1 MRFKIFLFIVN
12 LIMFTSL
19 FAQNTRETITVNP
32 DNQVITNETISRTK
46 GGPLERDFVK
56 TVDLANNTLF
66 SIRLNATNFDRYIR
80 ITSYSTNL
88 DFVRFTR
95 DKTNTFL
102 TFMTLTSGIA
112 KLNFQVDNE
121 ENIIRRYIYTI
132 NVTNSVLNQ
141 NNNSNNNY
149 TNTNAMLLDA
159 EIDIINNDN
168 NGIIASDNVLA
179 TSTNYANS
187 TNSTNS
193 ISSNSVIKK
202 SDSPETVALFNSAEE
217 LKNIKDYS
225 NAVNGYSNIISQY
238 PNSKYSVYSHF
249 RIADIYNNNRDYANA
264 FDMYKKA
271 HDLRGAND
279 NQKAAALYSMG
290 IVRKSQNNNEE
301 AVNYFNEVVNKYA
314 KTPIFGNAAYE
325 IADSLK
331 KLGKLSDGVDIL
343 EKSLSDKDKFNKRAD
358 ALLLLAEI
366 YERGDRNTRDFNK
379 AYQIYNQYI
388 EEFPSS
394 PKTKYAIERRDFLY
408 RTVINLQ

>member
-19 FAQNTRETITVNP
+19 FAQNTITVNP
-32 DNQVITNETISRTK
+32 DNRVVTNETINRTK
-46 GGPLERDFVK
+46 GGPLESDFIK

-95 DKTNTFL
+95 DKTNSFL
-102 TFMTLTSGIA
+102 TFTTLTSGIA

-132 NVTNSVLNQ
+132 NVTNAVSNV
-141 NNNSNNNY
+141 NS

-159 EIDIINNDN
+159 EKDIMANNDN
-168 NGIIASDNVLA
+168 NVSIIADSSSQISITNNNV
-179 TSTNYANS
+179 S
-187 TNSTNS
+187 TNS
-193 ISSNSVIKK
+193 SSVRRNENA
-202 SDSPETVALFNSAEE
+202 ETLTLFNSAEE

-225 NAVNGYSNIISQY
+225 NAVNNYSNVISQY

-249 RIADIYNNNRDYANA
+249 RIADIYNKNKDYTNA

-271 HDLRGAND
+271 YDLNNANN

-290 IVRKSQNNNEE
+290 IVRKSENNNEE
-301 AVNYFNEVVNKYA
+301 AINYFNEIINKYA
-314 KTPIFGNAAYE
+314 KTPIYGNASYE

-331 KLGKLSDGVDIL
+331 RMGKISDGINIL
-343 EKSLSDKDKFNKRAD
+343 EKSLASNDKFSKKPD

-366 YERGDRNTRDFNK
+366 YEKGNNNVRDFNK

-388 EEFPSS
+388 EEYPSS
-394 PKTKYAIERRDFLY
+394 PRTKYATERRDFLY
-408 RTVINLQ
+408 RTVINLK

>member
-19 FAQNTRETITVNP
+19 FAQNTITVNP
-32 DNQVITNETISRTK
+32 DNRVVTNETINRTK
-46 GGPLERDFVK
+46 GGPLESDLIK

-95 DKTNTFL
+95 DKTNSFL
-102 TFMTLTSGIA
+102 TFTTLTSGIA

-132 NVTNSVLNQ
+132 NVTNSV
-141 NNNSNNNY
+141 SNESN

-159 EIDIINNDN
+159 ERDIMANNDN
-168 NGIIASDNVLA
+168 NISSIIADSSSQISITNNNV
-179 TSTNYANS
+179 S
-187 TNSTNS
+187 TNS
-193 ISSNSVIKK
+193 SSVRRNENA
-202 SDSPETVALFNSAEE
+202 ETLTLFNSAEE

-225 NAVNGYSNIISQY
+225 NAVNNYSNVISQY

-249 RIADIYNNNRDYANA
+249 RIADIYNKNKDYTNA

-271 HDLRGAND
+271 YNLNNANN

-290 IVRKSQNNNEE
+290 IVRKSENNNEE
-301 AVNYFNEVVNKYA
+301 AINYFNEIINKYA
-314 KTPIFGNAAYE
+314 KTPIYGNASYE

-331 KLGKLSDGVDIL
+331 RMGKISDGINIL
-343 EKSLSDKDKFNKRAD
+343 EKSLASNDKFSKKPD

-366 YERGDRNTRDFNK
+366 YEKGNNNVRDFNK

-388 EEFPSS
+388 EEYPSS
-394 PKTKYAIERRDFLY
+394 PRTKYATERRDFLY

>member
-1 MRFKIFLFIVN
+1 MRFKIFLFIIN
-12 LIMFTSL
+12 LIMFTSV
-19 FAQNTRETITVNP
+19 FAQNTITVNP
-32 DNQVITNETISRTK
+32 DNRVVTNETINRTK
-46 GGPLERDFVK
+46 GGPLESDFIK

-95 DKTNTFL
+95 DKTNSFL
-102 TFMTLTSGIA
+102 TFTTLTSGIA

-132 NVTNSVLNQ
+132 NVTNGVPNG
-141 NNNSNNNY
+141 NS

-159 EIDIINNDN
+159 EKDIMANSDN
-168 NGIIASDNVLA
+168 NISIADSLSQISITNNNV
-179 TSTNYANS
+179 STDSLNSSSANS
-187 TNSTNS
+187 
-193 ISSNSVIKK
+193 SVRRNEN
-202 SDSPETVALFNSAEE
+202 PETLTLFNSAEE

-225 NAVNGYSNIISQY
+225 NAVNNYSNVISQY
-238 PNSKYSVYSHF
+238 PNSKYSVYSYF
-249 RIADIYNNNRDYANA
+249 RIADIYNNNKDYSNA

-271 HDLRGAND
+271 YDLNNANN

-290 IVRKSQNNNEE
+290 IVRKSENNNEE
-301 AVNYFNEVVNKYA
+301 AINYFNEVINKYA
-314 KTPIFGNAAYE
+314 KTPIYGNASYE

-331 KLGKLSDGVDIL
+331 RIGKISDGVNIL
-343 EKSLSDKDKFNKRAD
+343 EKSLNANDKFSKKPD

-366 YERGDRNTRDFNK
+366 YERGNNNVRDFNK

-388 EEFPSS
+388 EEYPSS
-394 PKTKYAIERRDFLY
+394 PRTKYATERRDFLY
-408 RTVINLQ
+408 RTVINLK

>member
-12 LIMFTSL
+12 LIMFTTL
-19 FAQNTRETITVNP
+19 LAQNTITVNP

-46 GGPLERDFVK
+46 GGPLESDFIK

-95 DKTNTFL
+95 DKTNSFL
-102 TFMTLTSGIA
+102 TFTTLTSGVA

-132 NVTNSVLNQ
+132 NVTNAV
-141 NNNSNNNY
+141 SNGSS

-159 EIDIINNDN
+159 ERDIMANNDN
-168 NGIIASDNVLA
+168 NISSIIADSSSQISITNNNV
-179 TSTNYANS
+179 S
-187 TNSTNS
+187 TNS
-193 ISSNSVIKK
+193 SSVRRNEN
-202 SDSPETVALFNSAEE
+202 PETLTLFNSAEE

-225 NAVNGYSNIISQY
+225 NAVNNYSNVISQY

-249 RIADIYNNNRDYANA
+249 RIADIYNNNKDYTNA

-271 HDLRGAND
+271 YDLNNANN

-290 IVRKSQNNNEE
+290 IVRKSENNNEE
-301 AVNYFNEVVNKYA
+301 AINYFNEVINKYA
-314 KTPIFGNAAYE
+314 KTPIYGNASYE

-331 KLGKLSDGVDIL
+331 RIGKISDGVNIL
-343 EKSLSDKDKFNKRAD
+343 EKSLNSNDKFNKRAD

-366 YERGDRNTRDFNK
+366 YERGNNNVRDFNK

-388 EEFPSS
+388 EEYPSS
-394 PKTKYAIERRDFLY
+394 PRTKYATERRDFLY

>member
-12 LIMFTSL
+12 LIMFTTL
-19 FAQNTRETITVNP
+19 FAQNTITVNP

-46 GGPLERDFVK
+46 GGPLESDFIK

-95 DKTNTFL
+95 DKTNSFL
-102 TFMTLTSGIA
+102 TFTTLTSGVA

-132 NVTNSVLNQ
+132 NVTNAV
-141 NNNSNNNY
+141 SNGSS

-159 EIDIINNDN
+159 ERDIMANNDN
-168 NGIIASDNVLA
+168 NISSIIADSSSQISITNNNV
-179 TSTNYANS
+179 S
-187 TNSTNS
+187 TNSLNS
-193 ISSNSVIKK
+193 SSENSRVRRGEN
-202 SDSPETVALFNSAEE
+202 PETLTLFNSAEE

-225 NAVNGYSNIISQY
+225 NAVNNYSNIISQY

-249 RIADIYNNNRDYANA
+249 RIADIYNNNKDYTNA

-271 HDLRGAND
+271 YDLNNANN

-290 IVRKSQNNNEE
+290 IVRKSENNNEE
-301 AVNYFNEVVNKYA
+301 AINYFNEVINKYA
-314 KTPIFGNAAYE
+314 KTPIYGNASYE

-331 KLGKLSDGVDIL
+331 RIGKISDGVNIL
-343 EKSLSDKDKFNKRAD
+343 EKSLNSNDKFNKRAD

-366 YERGDRNTRDFNK
+366 YERGNNNVRDFNK

-388 EEFPSS
+388 EEYPSS
-394 PKTKYAIERRDFLY
+394 PRTKYATERRDFLY

>member
-12 LIMFTSL
+12 LIMFTTL
-19 FAQNTRETITVNP
+19 FAQNTITVNP

-46 GGPLERDFVK
+46 GGPLESDFIN

-95 DKTNTFL
+95 DKTNSFL
-102 TFMTLTSGIA
+102 TFTTLTSGVA

-132 NVTNSVLNQ
+132 NVTNAV
-141 NNNSNNNY
+141 SNGSS

-159 EIDIINNDN
+159 ERDIMANNDN
-168 NGIIASDNVLA
+168 NISSIIADSSSQISITNNNV
-179 TSTNYANS
+179 S
-187 TNSTNS
+187 TNSLNS
-193 ISSNSVIKK
+193 SSENSRVRRGEN
-202 SDSPETVALFNSAEE
+202 PETLTLFNSAEE

-225 NAVNGYSNIISQY
+225 NAVNNYSNIISQY

-249 RIADIYNNNRDYANA
+249 RIADIYNNNKDYTNA

-271 HDLRGAND
+271 YDLNNANN

-290 IVRKSQNNNEE
+290 IVRKSENNNEE
-301 AVNYFNEVVNKYA
+301 AINYFNEVINKYA
-314 KTPIFGNAAYE
+314 KTPIYGNASYE

-331 KLGKLSDGVDIL
+331 RIGKISDGVNIL
-343 EKSLSDKDKFNKRAD
+343 EKSLNSNDKFNKRAD

-366 YERGDRNTRDFNK
+366 YERGNNNVRDFNK

-388 EEFPSS
+388 EEYPSS
-394 PKTKYAIERRDFLY
+394 PRTKYATERRDFLY

>member
-19 FAQNTRETITVNP
+19 FAQNTITVNP
-32 DNQVITNETISRTK
+32 DNRVVTNETINRTK
-46 GGPLERDFVK
+46 GGPLESDFIK

-95 DKTNTFL
+95 DKTNSFL
-102 TFMTLTSGIA
+102 TFTTLTSGIA

-132 NVTNSVLNQ
+132 NITNAV
-141 NNNSNNNY
+141 SNGSS

-159 EIDIINNDN
+159 EKDIMANNDN
-168 NGIIASDNVLA
+168 NISIIADS
-179 TSTNYANS
+179 SSQISITNNNIS
-187 TNSTNS
+187 TNS
-193 ISSNSVIKK
+193 SSVRRNENA
-202 SDSPETVALFNSAEE
+202 ETLTLFNSAEE

-225 NAVNGYSNIISQY
+225 NAVNNYSNVISQY

-249 RIADIYNNNRDYANA
+249 RIADIYNKNKDYTNA

-271 HDLRGAND
+271 YDLNNANN

-290 IVRKSQNNNEE
+290 IVRKSENNNEE
-301 AVNYFNEVVNKYA
+301 AINYFNEIINKYA
-314 KTPIFGNAAYE
+314 KTPIYGNASYE

-331 KLGKLSDGVDIL
+331 RMGKISDGINIL
-343 EKSLSDKDKFNKRAD
+343 EKSLASNDKFSKKPD

-366 YERGDRNTRDFNK
+366 YEKGNNNVRDFNK
-379 AYQIYNQYI
+379 AYQIYNRYI
-388 EEFPSS
+388 EEYPSS
-394 PKTKYAIERRDFLY
+394 PRTKYATERRDFLY
-408 RTVINLQ
+408 RTVINLK

>member
-19 FAQNTRETITVNP
+19 FAQNTITVNP
-32 DNQVITNETISRTK
+32 DNRVVTNETINRTK
-46 GGPLERDFVK
+46 GGPLESDFIK

-95 DKTNTFL
+95 DKTNSFL
-102 TFMTLTSGIA
+102 TFTTLTSGIA

-132 NVTNSVLNQ
+132 NVTNSV
-141 NNNSNNNY
+141 SNESN

-159 EIDIINNDN
+159 ERDIMANNDN
-168 NGIIASDNVLA
+168 NISSIIADSSSQISITNNNV
-179 TSTNYANS
+179 S
-187 TNSTNS
+187 TNSLNLSSENS
-193 ISSNSVIKK
+193 QVRRSENS
-202 SDSPETVALFNSAEE
+202 ETLTLFNSAEE

-225 NAVNGYSNIISQY
+225 NAVNNYSNVISQY

-249 RIADIYNNNRDYANA
+249 RIADIYNNNKDYTNA

-271 HDLRGAND
+271 YDLNNANN

-290 IVRKSQNNNEE
+290 IVRKSENNNEE
-301 AVNYFNEVVNKYA
+301 AINYFNEVINKYA
-314 KTPIFGNAAYE
+314 KTPIYGNASYE

-331 KLGKLSDGVDIL
+331 RIGKISDGVNIL
-343 EKSLSDKDKFNKRAD
+343 EQSLSADNKFSKKPD

-366 YERGDRNTRDFNK
+366 YERGNNNVRDFNK

-388 EEFPSS
+388 EEYPST
-394 PKTKYAIERRDFLY
+394 PRTKYATERRDFLY

>member
-12 LIMFTSL
+12 LIMFTSIL
-19 FAQNTRETITVNP
+19 AQNTRETITVNP
-32 DNQVITNETISRTK
+32 DNQVITNEIVRRTK
-46 GGPLERDFVK
+46 GGPLERDFIN

-102 TFMTLTSGIA
+102 TFTTLTSGIA

-132 NVTNSVLNQ
+132 NVTNGVLNQ
-141 NNNSNNNY
+141 NSNSNN
-149 TNTNAMLLDA
+149 TNINVMLLDT
-159 EIDIINNDN
+159 DIIDN
-168 NGIIASDNVLA
+168 NISVADNNILAS
-179 TSTNYANS
+179 S

-193 ISSNSVIKK
+193 IAASVAIRK
-202 SDSPETVALFNSAEE
+202 SDSAETVALFNSAEE

-225 NAVNGYSNIISQY
+225 NAVNGYSNIISLY

-249 RIADIYNNNRDYANA
+249 RIADIYNNNGDYTNA

-271 HDLRGAND
+271 HDLNKAND
-279 NQKAAALYSMG
+279 NEKAAALYSMG
-290 IVRKSQNNNEE
+290 IVRKSQNNNED
-301 AVNYFNEVVNKYA
+301 AINYFNEVVNKYA

-331 KLGKLSDGVDIL
+331 KLGKLSDGVNIL
-343 EKSLSDKDKFNKRAD
+343 EKSLSSNDKFGKRAD

-388 EEFPSS
+388 EEYPSS

>member
-12 LIMFTSL
+12 LIMFTTL
-19 FAQNTRETITVNP
+19 FAQNTITVNP
-32 DNQVITNETISRTK
+32 DNQVITNEAISRTK
-46 GGPLERDFVK
+46 GGPLESDFIK

-95 DKTNTFL
+95 DKTNSFL
-102 TFMTLTSGIA
+102 TFTTLTSGVA

-132 NVTNSVLNQ
+132 NVTNAVSNG
-141 NNNSNNNY
+141 NS

-159 EIDIINNDN
+159 ERDIMANNN
-168 NGIIASDNVLA
+168 NNISSIIADSSSQISITNNNV
-179 TSTNYANS
+179 S
-187 TNSTNS
+187 TNSLNS
-193 ISSNSVIKK
+193 SSANSQVRRNEN
-202 SDSPETVALFNSAEE
+202 PETLTLFNSAEE

-225 NAVNGYSNIISQY
+225 NAVNNYSNIISQY

-249 RIADIYNNNRDYANA
+249 RIADIYNNNKDYTNA

-271 HDLRGAND
+271 YDLNNANN

-290 IVRKSQNNNEE
+290 IVRKSENNNEE
-301 AVNYFNEVVNKYA
+301 AINYFNEVINKYA
-314 KTPIFGNAAYE
+314 KTPIYGNASYE

-331 KLGKLSDGVDIL
+331 RIGKISDGVNIL
-343 EKSLSDKDKFNKRAD
+343 EKSLNSNDKFNKRAD

-366 YERGDRNTRDFNK
+366 YERGNNNVRDFNK

-388 EEFPSS
+388 EEYPSS
-394 PKTKYAIERRDFLY
+394 PRTKYATERRDFLY

>member
-12 LIMFTSL
+12 LIMFTTL
-19 FAQNTRETITVNP
+19 FAQNTITVNP

-46 GGPLERDFVK
+46 GGPLESDFIK

-95 DKTNTFL
+95 DKTNSFL
-102 TFMTLTSGIA
+102 TFTTLTSGVA

-132 NVTNSVLNQ
+132 NVTNAV
-141 NNNSNNNY
+141 SNGSS

-159 EIDIINNDN
+159 ERDIMANNDN
-168 NGIIASDNVLA
+168 NISSIIADSSSQISITNNNV
-179 TSTNYANS
+179 S
-187 TNSTNS
+187 TNS
-193 ISSNSVIKK
+193 SSVRRNEN
-202 SDSPETVALFNSAEE
+202 PETLTLFNSAEE

-225 NAVNGYSNIISQY
+225 NAVNNYSNVISQY

-249 RIADIYNNNRDYANA
+249 RIADIYNNNKDYTNA

-271 HDLRGAND
+271 YDLNNANN

-290 IVRKSQNNNEE
+290 IVRKSENNNEE
-301 AVNYFNEVVNKYA
+301 AINYFNEVINKYA
-314 KTPIFGNAAYE
+314 KTPIYGNASYE

-331 KLGKLSDGVDIL
+331 RIGKISDGVNIL
-343 EKSLSDKDKFNKRAD
+343 EKSLNSNDKFNKRAD

-366 YERGDRNTRDFNK
+366 YERGNNNVRDFNK

-388 EEFPSS
+388 EEYPSS
-394 PKTKYAIERRDFLY
+394 PRTKYATERRDFLY

>member
-12 LIMFTSL
+12 LIMFTTI
-19 FAQNTRETITVNP
+19 FAQNTITVNP
-32 DNQVITNETISRTK
+32 DNRVVTNETINRTK
-46 GGPLERDFVK
+46 GGPLESDFIN

-95 DKTNTFL
+95 DKTNSFL
-102 TFMTLTSGIA
+102 TFTTLTSGVA

-132 NVTNSVLNQ
+132 NVTNAV
-141 NNNSNNNY
+141 SNGSS

-159 EIDIINNDN
+159 EKDIIANNDN
-168 NGIIASDNVLA
+168 NISSIIADSSNQISITNNNV
-179 TSTNYANS
+179 S
-187 TNSTNS
+187 TNSLNS
-193 ISSNSVIKK
+193 PSANSQVRRNEN
-202 SDSPETVALFNSAEE
+202 PETLTLFNSAEE

-225 NAVNGYSNIISQY
+225 NAVNNYSNVISQY

-249 RIADIYNNNRDYANA
+249 RIADIYNNNKDYTNA
-264 FDMYKKA
+264 FNMYKKA
-271 HDLRGAND
+271 YDLNNANN

-290 IVRKSQNNNEE
+290 IVRKSENNNEE
-301 AVNYFNEVVNKYA
+301 AINYFNEVINKYA
-314 KTPIFGNAAYE
+314 KTPIYGNASYE

-331 KLGKLSDGVDIL
+331 RIGKISDGINIL
-343 EKSLSDKDKFNKRAD
+343 EKSLNSSDKFNKRAD

-366 YERGDRNTRDFNK
+366 YERGNNNVRDFNK

-388 EEFPSS
+388 EEYPSS
-394 PKTKYAIERRDFLY
+394 PRTKYATERRDFLY

>member
-19 FAQNTRETITVNP
+19 FAQNTITVNP
-32 DNQVITNETISRTK
+32 DNRVVTNETINRTK
-46 GGPLERDFVK
+46 GGPLESDFIK

-95 DKTNTFL
+95 DKTNSFL
-102 TFMTLTSGIA
+102 TFTTLTSGIA

-132 NVTNSVLNQ
+132 NVTNAV
-141 NNNSNNNY
+141 SNGSS

-159 EIDIINNDN
+159 EKDIMANNDN
-168 NGIIASDNVLA
+168 NISIIADS
-179 TSTNYANS
+179 SSQISITNNNIS
-187 TNSTNS
+187 TNS
-193 ISSNSVIKK
+193 SSVRRNENA
-202 SDSPETVALFNSAEE
+202 ETLTLFNSAEE

-225 NAVNGYSNIISQY
+225 NAVNNYSNVISQY

-249 RIADIYNNNRDYANA
+249 RIADIYNKNKDYTNA

-271 HDLRGAND
+271 YDLNNANN

-290 IVRKSQNNNEE
+290 IVRKSENNNEE
-301 AVNYFNEVVNKYA
+301 AINYFNEIINKYA
-314 KTPIFGNAAYE
+314 KTPIYGNASYE

-331 KLGKLSDGVDIL
+331 RMGKISDGINIL
-343 EKSLSDKDKFNKRAD
+343 EKSLASNDKFSKKPD

-366 YERGDRNTRDFNK
+366 YEKGNNNVRDFNK
-379 AYQIYNQYI
+379 AYQIYNRYI
-388 EEFPSS
+388 EEYPSS
-394 PKTKYAIERRDFLY
+394 PRTKYATERRDFLY
-408 RTVINLQ
+408 RTVINLK

>member
-1 MRFKIFLFIVN
+1 MRFKIFLFIIN
-12 LIMFTSL
+12 LIMFTSV
-19 FAQNTRETITVNP
+19 FAQNTITVNP
-32 DNQVITNETISRTK
+32 DNQVVTNETINRTK
-46 GGPLERDFVK
+46 GGPLESDFIK

-95 DKTNTFL
+95 DKTNSFL
-102 TFMTLTSGIA
+102 TFTTLTSGVA

-132 NVTNSVLNQ
+132 NVTNGVSNG
-141 NNNSNNNY
+141 NS

-159 EIDIINNDN
+159 EKDIMANSDN
-168 NGIIASDNVLA
+168 NISIADSLSQISITNNNV
-179 TSTNYANS
+179 S
-187 TNSTNS
+187 TNS
-193 ISSNSVIKK
+193 SNSSSANSSVRRNEN
-202 SDSPETVALFNSAEE
+202 PETLTLFNSAEE

-225 NAVNGYSNIISQY
+225 NAVNNYSNVISQY
-238 PNSKYSVYSHF
+238 PNSKYSVYSYF
-249 RIADIYNNNRDYANA
+249 RIADIYNNNKDYSNA

-271 HDLRGAND
+271 YDLNNANN

-290 IVRKSQNNNEE
+290 IVRKSENNNEE
-301 AVNYFNEVVNKYA
+301 AINYFNEVINKYA
-314 KTPIFGNAAYE
+314 KTPIYGNASYE

-331 KLGKLSDGVDIL
+331 RIGKISDGVNIL
-343 EKSLSDKDKFNKRAD
+343 EKSLNANDKFSKKPD

-366 YERGDRNTRDFNK
+366 YERGNNNVRDFNK

-388 EEFPSS
+388 EEYPAS
-394 PKTKYAIERRDFLY
+394 PRTKYATERRDFLY
-408 RTVINLQ
+408 RTVINLK

>member
-12 LIMFTSL
+12 LIMFTSIL
-19 FAQNTRETITVNP
+19 AQNTRETITVNP
-32 DNQVITNETISRTK
+32 DNQVITNEIVRRTK
-46 GGPLERDFVK
+46 GGPLERDFIN

-102 TFMTLTSGIA
+102 TFTTLTPGIA

-132 NVTNSVLNQ
+132 NVTNGVLNQ
-141 NNNSNNNY
+141 NSNSNN
-149 TNTNAMLLDA
+149 TNINVMLLDT
-159 EIDIINNDN
+159 DIIDN
-168 NGIIASDNVLA
+168 NISVADNNILAS
-179 TSTNYANS
+179 S

-193 ISSNSVIKK
+193 IAASVAIRK
-202 SDSPETVALFNSAEE
+202 SDSAETVALFNSAEE

-225 NAVNGYSNIISQY
+225 NAVNGYSNIISLY
-238 PNSKYSVYSHF
+238 PNSKYSVYSYF
-249 RIADIYNNNRDYANA
+249 RIADIYNNNGDYTNA
-264 FDMYKKA
+264 FNMYEKA
-271 HDLRGAND
+271 HDLNKAND
-279 NQKAAALYSMG
+279 NEKAAALYSMG
-290 IVRKSQNNNEE
+290 VVRKSQNNNED
-301 AVNYFNEVVNKYA
+301 AINYFNEVINKYA

-331 KLGKLSDGVDIL
+331 KLGKLSDGVNIL
-343 EKSLSDKDKFNKRAD
+343 EKSLSSNDKFGKRAD

-388 EEFPSS
+388 EEYPSS
-394 PKTKYAIERRDFLY
+394 PKTKYAIERRDLLY

>member
-19 FAQNTRETITVNP
+19 FAQNTITVNP
-32 DNQVITNETISRTK
+32 DNRVVTNETINRTK
-46 GGPLERDFVK
+46 GGPLESDFIK

-95 DKTNTFL
+95 DKTNSFL
-102 TFMTLTSGIA
+102 TFTTLTSGIA

-132 NVTNSVLNQ
+132 NVTNAVSNG
-141 NNNSNNNY
+141 NS

-159 EIDIINNDN
+159 EKDIIANNDN
-168 NGIIASDNVLA
+168 NISVIADSSSQISITNNNV
-179 TSTNYANS
+179 S
-187 TNSTNS
+187 TNSSSANS
-193 ISSNSVIKK
+193 QRRNE
-202 SDSPETVALFNSAEE
+202 SPETLTLFNSAEE
-217 LKNIKDYS
+217 LKNIRDYS
-225 NAVNGYSNIISQY
+225 NAVNNYSNVISQY

-249 RIADIYNNNRDYANA
+249 RIADIYNNNKDYSNA
-264 FDMYKKA
+264 FDMYKKTY
-271 HDLRGAND
+271 DLNNANN

-290 IVRKSQNNNEE
+290 IVRKSENNNEE
-301 AVNYFNEVVNKYA
+301 AINYFNEVINKYA
-314 KTPIFGNAAYE
+314 KTPIYGNASYE

-331 KLGKLSDGVDIL
+331 RIGKISDGVNIL
-343 EKSLSDKDKFNKRAD
+343 EKSLSADNKFSKKPD

-366 YERGDRNTRDFNK
+366 YERGNNNVRDFNK

-388 EEFPSS
+388 EEYPSS
-394 PKTKYAIERRDFLY
+394 PRTKYATERRDFLY
-408 RTVINLQ
+408 RTVINLK

>member
-1 MRFKIFLFIVN
+1 MRFKFFLFIVN
-12 LIMFTSL
+12 LIMFTTL
-19 FAQNTRETITVNP
+19 FAQNTITVNP

-46 GGPLERDFVK
+46 GGPLESDFIK

-95 DKTNTFL
+95 DKTNSFL
-102 TFMTLTSGIA
+102 TFTTLTSGVA

-132 NVTNSVLNQ
+132 NVTNAVSNG
-141 NNNSNNNY
+141 NS

-159 EIDIINNDN
+159 ERDIMANNDN
-168 NGIIASDNVLA
+168 NISSIIADSSSQISITNNNV
-179 TSTNYANS
+179 S
-187 TNSTNS
+187 TNSLNS
-193 ISSNSVIKK
+193 SSENSRVRRGEN
-202 SDSPETVALFNSAEE
+202 PETLTLFNSAEE

-225 NAVNGYSNIISQY
+225 NAVNNYSNIISQY

-249 RIADIYNNNRDYANA
+249 RIADIYNNNKDYTNA

-271 HDLRGAND
+271 YDLNNANN

-290 IVRKSQNNNEE
+290 IVRKSENNNEE
-301 AVNYFNEVVNKYA
+301 AINYFNEIINKYA
-314 KTPIFGNAAYE
+314 KTPIYGNASYE

-331 KLGKLSDGVDIL
+331 RIGKISDGVNIL
-343 EKSLSDKDKFNKRAD
+343 EKSLNSNDKFNKRAD

-366 YERGDRNTRDFNK
+366 YERGNNNVRDFNK

-388 EEFPSS
+388 EEYPSS
-394 PKTKYAIERRDFLY
+394 PRTKYATERRDFLY
-408 RTVINLQ
+408 RTVINLK

>member
-19 FAQNTRETITVNP
+19 FAQNTITVNP
-32 DNQVITNETISRTK
+32 DNRVVTNETINRTK
-46 GGPLERDFVK
+46 GGPLESDFIK
-56 TVDLANNTLF
+56 TVDLANNMLF

-95 DKTNTFL
+95 DKTNSFL
-102 TFMTLTSGIA
+102 TFTTLTSGIA

-132 NVTNSVLNQ
+132 NVTNAVSNG
-141 NNNSNNNY
+141 NS

-159 EIDIINNDN
+159 EKDIIANNDDNIRVADSSSQISITN
-168 NGIIASDNVLA
+168 NNV
-179 TSTNYANS
+179 S
-187 TNSTNS
+187 TNSSSANS
-193 ISSNSVIKK
+193 QNRRAEN
-202 SDSPETVALFNSAEE
+202 PETLTLFNSAEE

-225 NAVNGYSNIISQY
+225 NAVNNYSNVISQY

-249 RIADIYNNNRDYANA
+249 RIADIYNNNKDYANA

-271 HDLRGAND
+271 YDLNNANN

-290 IVRKSQNNNEE
+290 IVRKSENNNEE
-301 AVNYFNEVVNKYA
+301 AINYFNEVINKYA
-314 KTPIFGNAAYE
+314 KTPIYGNASYE

-331 KLGKLSDGVDIL
+331 RIGKISDGVNIL
-343 EKSLSDKDKFNKRAD
+343 EKSLSADNKFSKKPD

-366 YERGDRNTRDFNK
+366 YERGNNNVRDFKK

-388 EEFPSS
+388 EEYPSS
-394 PKTKYAIERRDFLY
+394 PRTKYATERRDFLY
-408 RTVINLQ
+408 RTVINLK

>member
-12 LIMFTSL
+12 LIMFTTL
-19 FAQNTRETITVNP
+19 FAQNTITVNP

-46 GGPLERDFVK
+46 GGPLESDFIK

-95 DKTNTFL
+95 DKTNSFL
-102 TFMTLTSGIA
+102 TFTTLTSGVA

-132 NVTNSVLNQ
+132 NVTNAV
-141 NNNSNNNY
+141 SNGSS

-159 EIDIINNDN
+159 ERDIMANNDN
-168 NGIIASDNVLA
+168 NISSIIADSSSQISITNNNV
-179 TSTNYANS
+179 S
-187 TNSTNS
+187 TNS
-193 ISSNSVIKK
+193 SSVRRNEN
-202 SDSPETVALFNSAEE
+202 PETLTLFNSAEE

-225 NAVNGYSNIISQY
+225 NAVNNYSNIISQY

-249 RIADIYNNNRDYANA
+249 RIADIYNNNKDYTNA

-271 HDLRGAND
+271 YDLNNANN

-290 IVRKSQNNNEE
+290 IVRKSENNNEE
-301 AVNYFNEVVNKYA
+301 AINYFNEVINKYA
-314 KTPIFGNAAYE
+314 KTPIYGNASYE

-331 KLGKLSDGVDIL
+331 RIGKISDGVNIL
-343 EKSLSDKDKFNKRAD
+343 EKSLNSNDKFNKRAD

-366 YERGDRNTRDFNK
+366 YERGNNNVRDFNK

-388 EEFPSS
+388 EEYPSS
-394 PKTKYAIERRDFLY
+394 PRTKYATERRDFLY

>member
-1 MRFKIFLFIVN
+1 MRFKIFLFIIN

-19 FAQNTRETITVNP
+19 FAQNTITVNP
-32 DNQVITNETISRTK
+32 DNRVVTNETINRIK
-46 GGPLERDFVK
+46 GGPLESDFIK

-95 DKTNTFL
+95 DKTNSFL
-102 TFMTLTSGIA
+102 TFTTLTSGIA

-132 NVTNSVLNQ
+132 NVTNAVSNG
-141 NNNSNNNY
+141 NS

-159 EIDIINNDN
+159 EKDIIANNDN
-168 NGIIASDNVLA
+168 NISIIADSSSQISITNNNV
-179 TSTNYANS
+179 S
-187 TNSTNS
+187 TNSSSANS
-193 ISSNSVIKK
+193 QNRRTEN
-202 SDSPETVALFNSAEE
+202 PETLTLFNSAEE

-225 NAVNGYSNIISQY
+225 NAVNNYSNVISQY

-249 RIADIYNNNRDYANA
+249 RIADIYNNNKDYSNA

-271 HDLRGAND
+271 YDLNNANN

-290 IVRKSQNNNEE
+290 IVRKSENNNEE
-301 AVNYFNEVVNKYA
+301 AINYFNEVINKYP
-314 KTPIFGNAAYE
+314 KTPIYGNASYE

-331 KLGKLSDGVDIL
+331 RIGKISDGINIL
-343 EKSLSDKDKFNKRAD
+343 EKSLSADNKFSKKPD

-366 YERGDRNTRDFNK
+366 YERGNNNVRDFNK

-388 EEFPSS
+388 EEYTSS
-394 PKTKYAIERRDFLY
+394 PRTKYATERRDFLY
-408 RTVINLQ
+408 RTVINLK

>member
-19 FAQNTRETITVNP
+19 FAQNTITVNP
-32 DNQVITNETISRTK
+32 DNRVVTNETINRTK
-46 GGPLERDFVK
+46 GGPLESDFIK

-95 DKTNTFL
+95 DKTNSFL
-102 TFMTLTSGIA
+102 TFTTLTSGIA

-132 NVTNSVLNQ
+132 NVTNAVSNV
-141 NNNSNNNY
+141 NS

-159 EIDIINNDN
+159 EKDIMANNDN
-168 NGIIASDNVLA
+168 NISIIADS
-179 TSTNYANS
+179 SSQISITNNNIS
-187 TNSTNS
+187 TNS
-193 ISSNSVIKK
+193 SSVRRNENA
-202 SDSPETVALFNSAEE
+202 ETLTLFNSAEE

-225 NAVNGYSNIISQY
+225 NAVNNYSNVISQY

-249 RIADIYNNNRDYANA
+249 RIADIYNKNKDYTNA

-271 HDLRGAND
+271 YDLNNANN

-290 IVRKSQNNNEE
+290 IVRKSENNNEE
-301 AVNYFNEVVNKYA
+301 AINYFNEIINKYA
-314 KTPIFGNAAYE
+314 KTPIYGNASYE

-331 KLGKLSDGVDIL
+331 RMGKISDGINIL
-343 EKSLSDKDKFNKRAD
+343 EKSLASNDKFSKKPD

-366 YERGDRNTRDFNK
+366 YEKGNNNVRDFNK

-388 EEFPSS
+388 EEYPSS
-394 PKTKYAIERRDFLY
+394 PRTKYATERRDFLY
-408 RTVINLQ
+408 RKGRKNTCRYQLL

>member
-1 MRFKIFLFIVN
+1 MRFKIFLFIIN

-19 FAQNTRETITVNP
+19 FAQNTITVNP
-32 DNQVITNETISRTK
+32 DNRVVTNETINRTK
-46 GGPLERDFVK
+46 GGPLENDFIK

-95 DKTNTFL
+95 DKTNSFL
-102 TFMTLTSGIA
+102 TFTTLTSGIA

-132 NVTNSVLNQ
+132 NVTNAVSNG
-141 NNNSNNNY
+141 NS

-159 EIDIINNDN
+159 EKDIIANNDN
-168 NGIIASDNVLA
+168 NIGVIADSSSQISITNNNV
-179 TSTNYANS
+179 S
-187 TNSTNS
+187 TNSSSANS
-193 ISSNSVIKK
+193 QNRRNEN
-202 SDSPETVALFNSAEE
+202 PETLTLFNSAEE

-225 NAVNGYSNIISQY
+225 NAVNNYSNVISQY

-249 RIADIYNNNRDYANA
+249 RIADIYNNNKDYSNA

-271 HDLRGAND
+271 YDLNNANN

-290 IVRKSQNNNEE
+290 IVRKSENNNEE
-301 AVNYFNEVVNKYA
+301 AINYFNEVINKYA
-314 KTPIFGNAAYE
+314 KTPIYGNASYE

-331 KLGKLSDGVDIL
+331 RIGKISDGINIL
-343 EKSLSDKDKFNKRAD
+343 EKSLSADNKFSKKPD

-366 YERGDRNTRDFNK
+366 YERGNNNVRDFSK

-388 EEFPSS
+388 EEYPSS
-394 PKTKYAIERRDFLY
+394 PRTKYATERRDFLY
-408 RTVINLQ
+408 RMVINLK

>member
-12 LIMFTSL
+12 LIMFTTL
-19 FAQNTRETITVNP
+19 FAQNTITVNP

-46 GGPLERDFVK
+46 GGPLESDFIN

-95 DKTNTFL
+95 DKTNSFL
-102 TFMTLTSGIA
+102 TFTTLTSGVA

-132 NVTNSVLNQ
+132 NVTNAV
-141 NNNSNNNY
+141 SNGSS

-159 EIDIINNDN
+159 ERDIMANNDN
-168 NGIIASDNVLA
+168 NISSIIADSSSQISITNNNV
-179 TSTNYANS
+179 S
-187 TNSTNS
+187 TNS
-193 ISSNSVIKK
+193 SSVRRNEN
-202 SDSPETVALFNSAEE
+202 PETLTLFNSAEE

-225 NAVNGYSNIISQY
+225 NAVNNYSNIISQY

-249 RIADIYNNNRDYANA
+249 RIADIYNNNKDYTNA

-271 HDLRGAND
+271 YDLNNANN

-290 IVRKSQNNNEE
+290 IVRKSENNNEE
-301 AVNYFNEVVNKYA
+301 AINYFNEVINKYA
-314 KTPIFGNAAYE
+314 KTPIYGNASYE

-331 KLGKLSDGVDIL
+331 RIGKISDGVNIL
-343 EKSLSDKDKFNKRAD
+343 EKSLNSNDKFNKRAD

-366 YERGDRNTRDFNK
+366 YERGNNNVRDFNK

-388 EEFPSS
+388 EEYPSS
-394 PKTKYAIERRDFLY
+394 PRTKYATERRDFLY
-408 RTVINLQ
+408 RTVINLK

>member
-19 FAQNTRETITVNP
+19 FAQNTITVNP
-32 DNQVITNETISRTK
+32 DNRVVTNETINRTK
-46 GGPLERDFVK
+46 GGPLESDFIK

-95 DKTNTFL
+95 DKTNSFL
-102 TFMTLTSGIA
+102 TFTTLTSGVA

-132 NVTNSVLNQ
+132 NVTNAVSNG
-141 NNNSNNNY
+141 NS

-159 EIDIINNDN
+159 EKDIIVNNDN
-168 NGIIASDNVLA
+168 NIGVIADSSSQISITNNNV
-179 TSTNYANS
+179 S
-187 TNSTNS
+187 TNSSSANS
-193 ISSNSVIKK
+193 QRRNE
-202 SDSPETVALFNSAEE
+202 SPETLTLFNSAEE
-217 LKNIKDYS
+217 LKNIRDYS
-225 NAVNGYSNIISQY
+225 NAVNNYSNVISQY

-249 RIADIYNNNRDYANA
+249 RIADIYNNNKDYSNA

-271 HDLRGAND
+271 YDLNNANN

-290 IVRKSQNNNEE
+290 IVRKSENNNEE
-301 AVNYFNEVVNKYA
+301 AINYFNEVINKYA
-314 KTPIFGNAAYE
+314 KTPIYGNASYE

-331 KLGKLSDGVDIL
+331 RIGKISDGVNIL
-343 EKSLSDKDKFNKRAD
+343 EKSLSADNKFSKKPD

-366 YERGDRNTRDFNK
+366 YERGNNNVRDFNK

-388 EEFPSS
+388 EEYPSS
-394 PKTKYAIERRDFLY
+394 PRTKYATERRDFLY
-408 RTVINLQ
+408 RTVINLK

>member
-19 FAQNTRETITVNP
+19 FAQNTITVNP
-32 DNQVITNETISRTK
+32 DNRVVTNETINRTK
-46 GGPLERDFVK
+46 GGPLESDLIK

-95 DKTNTFL
+95 DKTNSFL
-102 TFMTLTSGIA
+102 TFTTLTSGIA

-132 NVTNSVLNQ
+132 NVTNSV
-141 NNNSNNNY
+141 SNESN

-159 EIDIINNDN
+159 ERDIMANNDN
-168 NGIIASDNVLA
+168 NISSIIADSSSQISITNNNV
-179 TSTNYANS
+179 S
-187 TNSTNS
+187 TNSLNLSSENS
-193 ISSNSVIKK
+193 QNRRNENA
-202 SDSPETVALFNSAEE
+202 ETLTLFNSAEE

-225 NAVNGYSNIISQY
+225 NAVNNYSNVISQY

-249 RIADIYNNNRDYANA
+249 RIADIYNNNKDYTNA

-271 HDLRGAND
+271 YDLNNANN

-290 IVRKSQNNNEE
+290 IVRKSENNNEE
-301 AVNYFNEVVNKYA
+301 AINYFNEVINKYA
-314 KTPIFGNAAYE
+314 KTPIYGNASYE

-331 KLGKLSDGVDIL
+331 RIGKISDGVNIL
-343 EKSLSDKDKFNKRAD
+343 EQSLSADNKFSKKPD

-366 YERGDRNTRDFNK
+366 YERGNNNVRDFNK

-388 EEFPSS
+388 EEYPSS
-394 PKTKYAIERRDFLY
+394 PRTKYATERRDFLY

>member
-19 FAQNTRETITVNP
+19 LAQNTRETITVNP
-32 DNQVITNETISRTK
+32 DNRVITNETINRIK
-46 GGPLERDFVK
+46 GGPLEKDFIK

-102 TFMTLTSGIA
+102 TFTTLTSGIA

-132 NVTNSVLNQ
+132 NVTNNVLNR
-141 NNNSNNNY
+141 NSD
-149 TNTNAMLLDA
+149 TNTNAMLLDT
-159 EIDIINNDN
+159 EIDIINNDYN
-168 NGIIASDNVLA
+168 NSSIANDMNQISITNDNV
-179 TSTNYANS
+179 SVSS

-193 ISSNSVIKK
+193 VSTSSVIKK
-202 SDSPETVALFNSAEE
+202 SDLPETVALFNSAEE

-225 NAVNGYSNIISQY
+225 NAVNGYSNIISRY

-249 RIADIYNNNRDYANA
+249 RIADIYNNNGDYANA

-271 HDLRGAND
+271 HDLSKAND
-279 NQKAAALYSMG
+279 NQKASALYSMG

-301 AVNYFNEVVNKYA
+301 AINYFNEVINKYA

-325 IADSLK
+325 TADSLK

-343 EKSLSDKDKFNKRAD
+343 EKSLSSKYKFNKRAD

-366 YERGDRNTRDFNK
+366 YERGDRNTRDFDK

-388 EEFPSS
+388 EEYPSS

>member
-12 LIMFTSL
+12 LIMFTSI
-19 FAQNTRETITVNP
+19 FAQNTITVNP
-32 DNQVITNETISRTK
+32 DNRVVTNETINRTK
-46 GGPLERDFVK
+46 GGPLESDLIK

-95 DKTNTFL
+95 DKTNSFL
-102 TFMTLTSGIA
+102 TFTTLTSGIA

-121 ENIIRRYIYTI
+121 ENIIKKYIYTI
-132 NVTNSVLNQ
+132 NVTNSV
-141 NNNSNNNY
+141 SNESN

-159 EIDIINNDN
+159 ERDIMANNDN
-168 NGIIASDNVLA
+168 NISSIIADSSSQISITNNNV
-179 TSTNYANS
+179 S
-187 TNSTNS
+187 TNSSSANS
-193 ISSNSVIKK
+193 QNRRSENS
-202 SDSPETVALFNSAEE
+202 ETLTLFNSAEE

-225 NAVNGYSNIISQY
+225 NAVNNYSNVISQY

-249 RIADIYNNNRDYANA
+249 RIADIYNNNKDYTKA

-271 HDLRGAND
+271 YDLNNANN

-290 IVRKSQNNNEE
+290 IVRKSENNNEE
-301 AVNYFNEVVNKYA
+301 AINYFNEVINKYA
-314 KTPIFGNAAYE
+314 KTPIYGNASYE

-331 KLGKLSDGVDIL
+331 RIGKISDGVNIL
-343 EKSLSDKDKFNKRAD
+343 EQSLSADNKFSKKPD

-366 YERGDRNTRDFNK
+366 YERGNNNVRDFNK

-388 EEFPSS
+388 EEYPSS
-394 PKTKYAIERRDFLY
+394 PKTKYATERRDFLY

>member
-1 MRFKIFLFIVN
+1 MRFKIFLFIIN
-12 LIMFTSL
+12 LIMFTSI
-19 FAQNTRETITVNP
+19 FAQNTITVNP
-32 DNQVITNETISRTK
+32 DNRVVTNETINRTK
-46 GGPLERDFVK
+46 GGPLESDFIK

-95 DKTNTFL
+95 DKTNSFL
-102 TFMTLTSGIA
+102 TFTTLTSGVA

-132 NVTNSVLNQ
+132 NVTNSISNV
-141 NNNSNNNY
+141 NS

-159 EIDIINNDN
+159 EKDIMANSDN
-168 NGIIASDNVLA
+168 NISIADSLSQISITNNNV
-179 TSTNYANS
+179 S
-187 TNSTNS
+187 TNSLNS
-193 ISSNSVIKK
+193 SSANS
-202 SDSPETVALFNSAEE
+202 SARRNENPETLTLFNSAEE

-225 NAVNGYSNIISQY
+225 NAVNNYSNVISQY

-249 RIADIYNNNRDYANA
+249 RIADIYNNNKDYSNA

-271 HDLRGAND
+271 YDLNNANN

-290 IVRKSQNNNEE
+290 IVRKSENNNEE
-301 AVNYFNEVVNKYA
+301 AINYFNEVINKYA
-314 KTPIFGNAAYE
+314 KTPIYGNASYE

-331 KLGKLSDGVDIL
+331 RIGKISDGVNIL
-343 EKSLSDKDKFNKRAD
+343 EKSLSANDKFSKKPD

-366 YERGDRNTRDFNK
+366 YERGNNNVRDFNK

-388 EEFPSS
+388 EEYPAS
-394 PKTKYAIERRDFLY
+394 PRTKYATERRDFLY
-408 RTVINLQ
+408 RTVINLK

>member
-12 LIMFTSL
+12 LIMFTTL
-19 FAQNTRETITVNP
+19 FSQNTITVNP
-32 DNQVITNETISRTK
+32 DNRVITNETISRTK
-46 GGPLERDFVK
+46 GGPLESDFIK

-95 DKTNTFL
+95 DKTNSFL
-102 TFMTLTSGIA
+102 TFTTLTSGVA

-132 NVTNSVLNQ
+132 NVTNAV
-141 NNNSNNNY
+141 SNGSS

-159 EIDIINNDN
+159 EKDIMANNDN
-168 NGIIASDNVLA
+168 NISSIIADSSSQISITNNNV
-179 TSTNYANS
+179 S
-187 TNSTNS
+187 TNSLNS
-193 ISSNSVIKK
+193 SSENSRVRRGEN
-202 SDSPETVALFNSAEE
+202 PETLTLFNSAEE

-225 NAVNGYSNIISQY
+225 NAVNNYSNIISQY

-249 RIADIYNNNRDYANA
+249 RIADIYNNNKDYTNA

-271 HDLRGAND
+271 YDLNNANN

-290 IVRKSQNNNEE
+290 IVRKSENNNEE
-301 AVNYFNEVVNKYA
+301 AINYFNEVINKYA
-314 KTPIFGNAAYE
+314 KTPIYGNASYE

-331 KLGKLSDGVDIL
+331 RIGKISDGVNIL
-343 EKSLSDKDKFNKRAD
+343 EKSLNSNDKFNKRAD

-366 YERGDRNTRDFNK
+366 YERGNNNVRDFNK

-388 EEFPSS
+388 EEYPSS
-394 PKTKYAIERRDFLY
+394 PRTKYATERRDFLY
-408 RTVINLQ
+408 RTVINLP

>member
-12 LIMFTSL
+12 LVMFTSL
-19 FAQNTRETITVNP
+19 FAQNTITVNP
-32 DNQVITNETISRTK
+32 DNRVVTNETINRTK
-46 GGPLERDFVK
+46 GGPLESDFIK
-56 TVDLANNTLF
+56 TVDLANNMLF

-95 DKTNTFL
+95 DKTNSFL
-102 TFMTLTSGIA
+102 TFTTLTSGIA

-132 NVTNSVLNQ
+132 NVTNAISNG
-141 NNNSNNNY
+141 NS

-159 EIDIINNDN
+159 EKDIIVNNDN
-168 NGIIASDNVLA
+168 NIGVIADSSSQISITNNNV
-179 TSTNYANS
+179 S
-187 TNSTNS
+187 TNSSSANS
-193 ISSNSVIKK
+193 QRRNE
-202 SDSPETVALFNSAEE
+202 SPETLTLFNSAEE
-217 LKNIKDYS
+217 LKNIRDYS
-225 NAVNGYSNIISQY
+225 NAVNNYSNVISQY

-249 RIADIYNNNRDYANA
+249 RIADIYNNNKDYSNA

-271 HDLRGAND
+271 YDLNNANN

-290 IVRKSQNNNEE
+290 IVRKSENNNEE
-301 AVNYFNEVVNKYA
+301 AINYFNEVINKYA
-314 KTPIFGNAAYE
+314 KTPIYGNASYE

-331 KLGKLSDGVDIL
+331 RIGKISDGVNIL
-343 EKSLSDKDKFNKRAD
+343 EKSLSADNKFSKKPD

-366 YERGDRNTRDFNK
+366 YERGNNNVRDLKK

-388 EEFPSS
+388 EEYPSS
-394 PKTKYAIERRDFLY
+394 PRTKYATERRDFLY
-408 RTVINLQ
+408 RTVINLK